1 MVLNLDDQEDGIPF
15 VRSTRAASTSE
26 SHNAEFQNI

>member
-15 VRSTRAASTSE
+15 VKSTRAASTRE
-26 SHNAEFQNI
+26 SNNTEFQNI